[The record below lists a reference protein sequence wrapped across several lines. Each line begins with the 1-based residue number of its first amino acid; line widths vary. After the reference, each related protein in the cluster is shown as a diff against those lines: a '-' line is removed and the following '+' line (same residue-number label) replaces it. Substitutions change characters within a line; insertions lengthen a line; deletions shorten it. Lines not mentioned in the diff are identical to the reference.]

1 MSINERMRVVCE
13 GADGCH
19 DPRLARSTGAPSSD
33 VGWKR
38 IGAAGD
44 VPPHGMKAF
53 STEGLTVLVVDLGDE
68 LVAVQALCPH
78 EAIPLELGVVEGP
91 TLTCLEHMWQFDL
104 RNGAPLGEATEGL
117 RTFSLRNV
125 DGDLYV
131 AVE

>member
-1 MSINERMRVVCE
+1 MSINERMRVVCA

-19 DPRLARSTGAPSSD
+19 DRRLAGSTEAPPSE
-33 VGWKR
+33 VRWKR
-38 IGAAGD
+38 LGVAGD

-53 STEGLTVLVVDLGDE
+53 SLDGLTVLVVDLGNE
-68 LVAVQALCPH
+68 LVAVQSLCPH

-91 TLTCLEHMWQFDL
+91 TLTCLEHMWQFDV
-104 RNGAPLGEATEGL
+104 RSGAPLGEATEGL
-117 RTFSLRNV
+117 QTFSLRNV